1 MRVAILDD
9 EQAELERITHTL
21 QSIAKR
27 GEEPWHLHGF
37 NRGEELLKQLK
48 RETFDLL
55 ILDWQLPDVSG
66 LAVLRW
72 TRKHLEKLPPVIMLT
87 SRNGEQDVVQAL
99 NEGAD
104 DYINKPFRTHEL
116 QARVLAVLRRQGAI
130 SSTKSPSLKVYDLLF
145 DDIEQQVRRDDKKVS
160 LTERE
165 YSLAKCLISNIDRPL
180 SREYLYERFWPREE
194 VHSSRPLDT
203 HIYRLRTKLGLT
215 PDHGWRLATI
225 YGYGYRLERTSNG

>member
-1 MRVAILDD
+1 MRIAILDD
-9 EQAELERITHTL
+9 EQAELDRITHTL
-21 QSIAKR
+21 QSIAKQN
-27 GEEPWHLHGF
+27 EDPWSLHGF

-72 TRKHLEKLPPVIMLT
+72 SRKHLEKQPPVIMLT
-87 SRNGEQDVVQAL
+87 SRNREQDVVLAL

-104 DYINKPFRTHEL
+104 DYINKPFRSQEL
-116 QARVLAVLRRQGAI
+116 QARVLAVLRRQGNIAQI
-130 SSTKSPSLKVYDLLF
+130 KSPSLKVYDLLF
-145 DDIEQQVRRDDKKVS
+145 DDTEQQVKRNDTPVN

-215 PDHGWRLATI
+215 PENGWRLATI
-225 YGYGYRLERTSNG
+225 YGYGYRLERIASE